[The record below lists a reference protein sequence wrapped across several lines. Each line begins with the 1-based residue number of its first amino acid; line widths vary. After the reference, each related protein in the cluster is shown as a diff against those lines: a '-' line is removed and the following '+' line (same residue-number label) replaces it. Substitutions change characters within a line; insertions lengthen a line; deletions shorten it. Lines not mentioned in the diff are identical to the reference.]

1 MRRHSVEEGDTFD
14 FVAVEQVAELDSEL
28 VRKLVN
34 EFLVVS
40 LVFEDMVVDALP

>member
-1 MRRHSVEEGDTFD
+1 M
-14 FVAVEQVAELDSEL
+14 AVEQVAELDSEL
-28 VRKLVN
+28 VGKLVS

>member
-1 MRRHSVEEGDTFD
+1 M
-14 FVAVEQVAELDSEL
+14 AVEQVAELDSEL
-28 VRKLVN
+28 VGKLVN